1 MVCWSTMTR
10 GVGRGLSKGAGSER
24 AASAPGRRNVWVEQV
39 SAVWTLEL
47 AAGRRGG
54 VQGRVQTKWWERD
67 KGRVKSEMV
76 QQNRK
81 EAREE
86 GRRRPVGRVP
96 RSSSL
101 NLIEKR
107 GPCGV
112 GGGPTE
118 SRPRAWF
125 FLVRVPLR
133 PPR

>member
-1 MVCWSTMTR
+1 MTR

-67 KGRVKSEMV
+67 KGRVRSEMV

-81 EAREE
+81 EARGGE

-101 NLIEKR
+101 NLIEKKGALQGGR
-107 GPCGV
+107 GPDR
-112 GGGPTE
+112 E
-118 SRPRAWF
+118 SATCLAFPC
-125 FLVRVPLR
+125 
-133 PPR
+133 

>member
-10 GVGRGLSKGAGSER
+10 GVGRGLSEGAGSER
-24 AASAPGRRNVWVEQV
+24 AAGAPGRRNVWVEQV
-39 SAVWTLEL
+39 SAAWTLEL

-67 KGRVKSEMV
+67 KGRVRSEMV
-76 QQNRK
+76 QNRK
-81 EAREE
+81 EARGGE

-101 NLIEKR
+101 NLIVKR

-118 SRPRAWF
+118 SRPRAWL